1 MKRIVIFLMTIFL
14 SLPLTASAV
23 TITFDEYPVGTSISN
38 QYLGSGVW
46 FSNWDTPNFPVI
58 AADAANPTS
67 PVLSGSPAFSGGF
80 WMGFVTPQNH
90 VSFDSGYWN
99 SIGSGFVRV
108 QDASQNVL
116 ADLTNPAKGI
126 YTFDLYYA
134 DIKYITFSP
143 GADSG
148 GAAIDNLRFGAPVPE
163 PSTLL
168 LLGSGLAG
176 LVGYG
181 RRRLKK

>member
-1 MKRIVIFLMTIFL
+1 MKRVALVLIVFYIA
-14 SLPLTASAV
+14 LPLTASAA
-23 TITFDEYPVGTSISN
+23 TINFDEFAVSTPISN
-38 QYLGSGVW
+38 QYLGLGVW
-46 FSNWDTPNFPVI
+46 FSNYDTLNFPVI
-58 AADAANPTS
+58 AVDGANPTS
-67 PVLSGSPAFSGGF
+67 PVLSGSPPYTGGF
-80 WMGFVTPQNH
+80 WMAFVSPQNH
-90 VSFDSGYWN
+90 VSFDSGYWD

-108 QDASQNVL
+108 QDSGLNVL
-116 ADLTNPAKGI
+116 ADLTNPASGI

-143 GADSG
+143 GLDPN
-148 GAAIDNLRFGAPVPE
+148 GAAIDNLNFAPIPE
-163 PSTLL
+163 PSTMM